1 MLPNYINSQH
11 LRKHFQEFHEHI
23 VNVVVVRDQATMKT
37 KGFGFVT
44 FTSHASAAAAIRKLN
59 GSKLQGKHELLVQFK
74 HNQERS
80 KESRHSLP
88 AVPSSRGKSSLS
100 SSVAPKGARCDYTP
114 SDSDTES
121 IPEECVLYIRSK
133 YKVLPDYITRQ
144 HITEHFKEFK
154 KHITNS
160 RIIRDRATN
169 KSKGFG
175 FITFS
180 SKASAQAALRKLNG
194 SKLHGKFELVIEYK
208 HGKRGAGK
216 QRLSVA
222 TSTSSAS
229 ASSGIHTSA
238 EHQSQGNVLYIR
250 AKYTVLP
257 AYINNQHLKEHFQEF
272 KEDIVS
278 ARMIC
283 DPATRKSR
291 GYGFITFT
299 SVQAA
304 EEAIQKLNGSKLHG
318 KFNLLVEFQ
327 HRSEFTASPTL
338 IKQPPNHVT
347 VFVKCTP
354 EQMMYLK
361 LNLFQETSQEAKRL
375 LTSLQAL
382 PVEVTCQ
389 QDQILLS
396 GTPVLTEQAQT
407 VILASSLLRGLLS
420 HSYPFTCHSKFL
432 KQIEEHVL
440 EPMLREKG
448 LKVLYHCQEYENE
461 IQGQCSSFTIT
472 ILSKNFAHFQEAS
485 MLMQPL
491 NPQLQRFRVEAYTK
505 QLMPRITE
513 IGKKNHRCW
522 IQFTDGP
529 TPVVQINGLC
539 SHDIESCWK
548 ETERYMELNVMIA
561 RRIAVESFQLKYL
574 QRKHSELIEKANR
587 VCTLVIPRSAESAT
601 IGMLSII
608 LSGKIV
614 FVKAYAERVEE
625 IVKRCTAEDVQR
637 LCPTADVS
645 SVWKRRWDSFILE
658 QQEKYDILVEYQCS
672 QQTANKISA
681 STTADVSSVCSR
693 GWDSFIQ
700 ELCSQQTAKKQL
712 EQNASTLVTF
722 LVYGSDKIAIRMVKQ
737 QILSKSEKRLRLS
750 EIELEHL
757 LKGLKDKRIDP
768 ESEYSVMISVNKASK
783 EVTLSTPPLIK
794 ADLSGAEEEVLR
806 FIHSYTSITSK
817 EMNFDDAV
825 IGLLL
830 TTSYLPQLRKLGEK
844 NNVLVYP
851 PAKPSLGIQLKG
863 TQAAIEIMERGIQ
876 QIVSEISRDVTT
888 DQYPVSYSYLPM
900 FATPDF
906 THFVS
911 NLQEE
916 LCVAC
921 SYPAVGDTNS
931 CKVLRQ
937 AALQN
942 PSGDVTIL
950 QICEG
955 SLVKQTVDAIVIE
968 ANKDLFLTDG
978 LAKTI
983 LAEGGPLIQVEC
995 STHIQSKGKLQP
1007 DTAVCLGSGNL
1018 PCKKVIHF
1026 VYSKSD
1032 STRKLLLA
1040 IFCSLQCAVTNRI
1053 GSIAFPAI
1061 EIKESPQKIS
1071 TLAAL
1076 QLEAVHAHC
1085 TGASGLSLMHSSIH
1099 TIRIVLSTSQ
1109 RCEFLEAFDS
1119 NPHFSVSANARKQ
1132 PSSVTLQTPFAS
1144 PATCKW
1150 FWEDDAKSFS
1160 PYPLHISDALTVE
1173 YTKNPSGVCSC
1184 KIDGKLYQIDFQK
1197 MKQRNVSTG
1206 FTRNVKREQVGDNP
1220 QKDIQWYYK
1229 DDAGHFV
1236 PYSQADSDMIETKYN
1251 GGNPTKQRFLLTI
1264 HGRVYTIDFQSM
1276 FQINCKTLHKRSIK
1290 REPTKEEEEE
1300 EESPKPRHIVIN
1312 IRGCRKSLQEARIRI
1327 ESKLKSLVNK
1337 TDIPLPPAVPQT
1349 FERQL
1354 LAVAEKH
1361 NLTCRIAEQQQQSQA
1376 VAGPQPPKRVLRIE
1390 GFEHLVHKAAT
1401 EIQAEIIQ
1409 LFQSSRSG
1417 ADKMSVPPEWQ
1428 DQTETVEVFK
1438 LQSSSQE
1445 WTVVSSKFSVT
1456 MPHVTITK
1464 ILRIQNQ
1471 WLWEK
1476 YAQEKSRI
1484 NQKNAGGVNEM
1495 ELFHGTRTNTPEKI
1509 YNSEEGFDMRYS
1521 SQGMWGMANYFA
1533 VNASY
1538 SAMYA
1543 YASISLLGG
1552 SSQKTIFLAKVLTGD
1567 SYECEP
1573 DKTLRM
1579 PPQKLGGSTS
1589 SEVQL
1594 KQVHYDSVNGY
1605 TRSSQVYMTYSNNRA
1620 YPAYLITY
1628 V

>member
-1 MLPNYINSQH
+1 MH
-11 LRKHFQEFHEHI
+11 
-23 VNVVVVRDQATMKT
+23 
-37 KGFGFVT
+37 
-44 FTSHASAAAAIRKLN
+44 
-59 GSKLQGKHELLVQFK
+59 
-74 HNQERS
+74 
-80 KESRHSLP
+80 
-88 AVPSSRGKSSLS
+88 
-100 SSVAPKGARCDYTP
+100 
-114 SDSDTES
+114 
-121 IPEECVLYIRSK
+121 
-133 YKVLPDYITRQ
+133 
-144 HITEHFKEFK
+144 
-154 KHITNS
+154 
-160 RIIRDRATN
+160 
-169 KSKGFG
+169 
-175 FITFS
+175 
-180 SKASAQAALRKLNG
+180 
-194 SKLHGKFELVIEYK
+194 
-208 HGKRGAGK
+208 
-216 QRLSVA
+216 
-222 TSTSSAS
+222 
-229 ASSGIHTSA
+229 
-238 EHQSQGNVLYIR
+238 
-250 AKYTVLP
+250 
-257 AYINNQHLKEHFQEF
+257 
-272 KEDIVS
+272 
-278 ARMIC
+278 
-283 DPATRKSR
+283 
-291 GYGFITFT
+291 
-299 SVQAA
+299 
-304 EEAIQKLNGSKLHG
+304 
-318 KFNLLVEFQ
+318 
-327 HRSEFTASPTL
+327 
-338 IKQPPNHVT
+338 
-347 VFVKCTP
+347 
-354 EQMMYLK
+354 
-361 LNLFQETSQEAKRL
+361 
-375 LTSLQAL
+375 
-382 PVEVTCQ
+382 
-389 QDQILLS
+389 
-396 GTPVLTEQAQT
+396 
-407 VILASSLLRGLLS
+407 
-420 HSYPFTCHSKFL
+420 
-432 KQIEEHVL
+432 
-440 EPMLREKG
+440 
-448 LKVLYHCQEYENE
+448 ENE
-461 IQGQCSSFTIT
+461 TQGQRPSFTIT
-472 ILSKNFAHFQEAS
+472 IFSKNFAHFQEAS

-491 NPQLQRFRVEAYTK
+491 NPQIQRFRVEAYTK

-539 SHDIESCWK
+539 SNDIKSCWK
-548 ETERYMELNVMIA
+548 ELNVVIT

-587 VCTLVIPRSAESAT
+587 VCTLVIPHSAESAT

-614 FVKAYAERVEE
+614 FVKEYAERVEE
-625 IVKRCTAEDVQR
+625 IVKECTAEDVQR

-645 SVWKRRWDSFILE
+645 SVWKRRWDSFIQE
-658 QQEKYDILVEYQCS
+658 QQEKYDILVEHQ
-672 QQTANKISA
+672 
-681 STTADVSSVCSR
+681 
-693 GWDSFIQ
+693 
-700 ELCSQQTAKKQL
+700 CSQQTAKKQL
-712 EQNASTLVTF
+712 EQSASTLVTF

-783 EVTLSTPPLIK
+783 EVTLCSPPLIK
-794 ADLSGAEEEVLR
+794 GDLSGAEEEVLR
-806 FIHSYTSITSK
+806 YIHSYTVTTNK

-931 CKVLRQ
+931 CKILRQ

-942 PSGDVTIL
+942 PSGVVTIL

-995 STHIQSKGKLQP
+995 STHVQSKGKLQP
-1007 DTAVCLGSGNL
+1007 GTAVCLGSGNL

-1026 VYSKSD
+1026 VYSESD

-1040 IFCSLQCAVTNRI
+1040 IFCSLRCAITNGI
-1053 GSIAFPAI
+1053 GSIAFPAF
-1061 EIKESPQKIS
+1061 EFKESPQRIS
-1071 TLAAL
+1071 TLATL

-1085 TGASGLSLMHSSIH
+1085 TGASGISLHSSVH
-1099 TIRIVLSTSQ
+1099 TIRIVLSPSQ
-1109 RCEFLEAFDS
+1109 SCEFLKAFDS
-1119 NPHFSVSANARKQ
+1119 RPHFSASANARKQ
-1132 PSSVTLQTPFAS
+1132 PSSVTLQTPSTS

-1184 KIDGKLYQIDFQK
+1184 KIDGKWYQIDFQK
-1197 MKQRNVSTG
+1197 MKQRNASTG
-1206 FTRNVKREQVGDNP
+1206 FTRNVKREQVGGKP

-1229 DDAGHFV
+1229 DNAGYFV
-1236 PYSQADSDMIETKYN
+1236 PYSQADSDMIEPKYN
-1251 GGNPTKQRFLLTI
+1251 GGNPTKQRLLFSI

-1312 IRGCRKSLQEARIRI
+1312 IRGHKKNFQEARIKI

-1354 LAVAEKH
+1354 LTVAEKH
-1361 NLTCRIAEQQQQSQA
+1361 NLTCRIEEQQQLQA
-1376 VAGPQPPKRVLRIE
+1376 VAGPQVPKRVLRIE

-1409 LFQSSRSG
+1409 FQSSRSG
-1417 ADKMSVPPEWQ
+1417 AGKVSVPPEWQ

-1445 WTVVSSKFSVT
+1445 WTVVSSKFSAT
-1456 MPHVTITK
+1456 MPHAKITK

-1476 YAQEKSRI
+1476 YVQEKSRI
-1484 NQKNAGGVNEM
+1484 NQKNDGGVNEM

-1543 YASISLLGG
+1543 YASISQLGG
-1552 SSQKTIFLAKVLTGD
+1552 SSRKKIFLAKVLTGD
-1567 SYECEP
+1567 SYECAP

-1605 TRSSQVYMTYSNNRA
+1605 TRGSQVYMTYSNNRA
-1620 YPAYLITY
+1620 YPAYLISY

>member
-80 KESRHSLP
+80 KELRHSLP

-100 SSVAPKGARCDYTP
+100 SSVAPKGACCDYTP

-180 SKASAQAALRKLNG
+180 SKASAQAALQKLNG
-194 SKLHGKFELVIEYK
+194 SKLHGKFELVIEYER
-208 HGKRGAGK
+208 GKRGAGK
-216 QRLSVA
+216 QRLS
-222 TSTSSAS
+222 STSSAS
-229 ASSGIHTSA
+229 ASPGLYTSA
-238 EHQSQGNVLYIR
+238 EHQSQLYIR

-257 AYINNQHLKEHFQEF
+257 DYINSQHLKEHFQDF
-272 KEDIVS
+272 KEHIVN
-278 ARMIC
+278 ARIIR

-304 EEAIQKLNGSKLHG
+304 EEAIQKLNGSELHG
-318 KFNLLVEFQ
+318 KFNLLVEFE
-327 HRSEFTASPTL
+327 HRSEFTASPTH
-338 IKQPPNHVT
+338 IKQPPNHAT
-347 VFVKCTP
+347 VSVKCTL

-407 VILASSLLRGLLS
+407 IILASSLLRGLLS

-440 EPMLREKG
+440 EPMSREKG
-448 LKVLYHCQEYENE
+448 LKVLYHCQVYENE
-461 IQGQCSSFTIT
+461 TQVQCPSFTIT
-472 ILSKNFAHFQEAS
+472 IFSKKLAHFSEAS

-491 NPQLQRFRVEAYTK
+491 NPQSKSFHVKANSK

-539 SHDIESCWK
+539 SNEIESCWK
-548 ETERYMELNVMIA
+548 ETERYIQLSMEIA
-561 RRIAVESFQLKYL
+561 RMIAVESFQLKYL
-574 QRKHSELIEKANR
+574 QRKHFKLIDEANR
-587 VCTLVIPRSAESAT
+587 VCTLLLPRSAELAT
-601 IGMLSII
+601 IGMLSIV

-614 FVKAYAERVEE
+614 FVEEYAERVEE
-625 IVKRCTAEDVQR
+625 LVKRCTAEDVQR

-672 QQTANKISA
+672 QQTA
-681 STTADVSSVCSR
+681 
-693 GWDSFIQ
+693 
-700 ELCSQQTAKKQL
+700 KKQL

-722 LVYGSDKIAIRMVKQ
+722 LVYGSNKIAIRMVKQ

-768 ESEYSVMISVNKASK
+768 ESEFSVMISANRASK

-794 ADLSGAEEEVLR
+794 GDLSGAEEEVLR
-806 FIHSYTSITSK
+806 YIHSYTVTTSK
-817 EMNFDDAV
+817 EMNFDDTV

-830 TTSYLPQLRKLGEK
+830 TTSYLPQLRKLGKE
-844 NNVLVYP
+844 NDVLLSLL
-851 PAKPSLGIQLKG
+851 AKPSLGIQLKG
-863 TQAAIEIMERGIQ
+863 TQAAIEKMKQ
-876 QIVSEISRDVTT
+876 SVQLKVSELSRSITN
-888 DQYPVSYSYLPM
+888 DQYAVSYSYLPM

-906 THFVS
+906 TLFVA

-931 CKVLRQ
+931 CKILRQ

-942 PSGDVTIL
+942 PSGVVTIL

-955 SLVKQTVDAIVIE
+955 SLVKQKVDAIVIE
-968 ANKDLFLTDG
+968 ANEDLLLTDD

-983 LAEGGPLIQVEC
+983 LAEGGPLIQVVC
-995 STHIQSKGKLQP
+995 STHVQSKGKVQP
-1007 DTAVCLGSGNL
+1007 GKAVCLGSGNL
-1018 PCKKVIHF
+1018 PCKKIIHF
-1026 VYSKSD
+1026 VYSENDLS
-1032 STRKLLLA
+1032 RKLLLA
-1040 IFCSLQCAVTNRI
+1040 IFCSLRCAVTNGI
-1053 GSIAFPAI
+1053 GSIAFPAF
-1061 EIKESPQKIS
+1061 EFKESPQRIS
-1071 TLAAL
+1071 TLATL

-1085 TGASGLSLMHSSIH
+1085 TGASGISLHSSVH
-1099 TIRIVLSTSQ
+1099 TIRIVLSPSQ
-1109 RCEFLEAFDS
+1109 SCEFLKAFDS
-1119 NPHFSVSANARKQ
+1119 KPHFSASANARKQ
-1132 PSSVTLQTPFAS
+1132 PSSVTLQTPFTS

-1184 KIDGKLYQIDFQK
+1184 KIDGKWYQIDFQK
-1197 MKQRNVSTG
+1197 MKQRNASTG
-1206 FTRNVKREQVGDNP
+1206 FTRNVKREQVGGKP
-1220 QKDIQWYYK
+1220 QKDIKWYYK
-1229 DDAGHFV
+1229 DNAGHFV

-1251 GGNPTKQRFLLTI
+1251 GGNPTKQGFLFSI
-1264 HGRVYTIDFQSM
+1264 HGGVYTIDFQSM
-1276 FQINCKTLHKRSIK
+1276 FQINCYTLHKRSIK

-1312 IRGCRKSLQEARIRI
+1312 IRGHQKSLQEARIRI

-1354 LAVAEKH
+1354 LAVAEKY
-1361 NLTCRIAEQQQQSQA
+1361 NLTCRIEEQQQLQA
-1376 VAGPQPPKRVLRIE
+1376 VAGPQVPKRVLRIE

-1409 LFQSSRSG
+1409 LIQSSRSG
-1417 ADKMSVPPEWQ
+1417 AGKVSVPPEWQ

-1445 WTVVSSKFSVT
+1445 WTVVSSKFSIT

-1476 YAQEKSRI
+1476 YVQEKSRI
-1484 NQKNAGGVNEM
+1484 NQKNDGGVNEM

-1538 SAMYA
+1538 SDVYA
-1543 YASISLLGG
+1543 YASISQLGG

-1567 SYECEP
+1567 SYECAP